1 MNPDGLI
8 KYIVSFLVDKPESV
22 NITEVAGEEENVL
35 ELRVAPEDIGKVIGK
50 NGRIAKSLRTLL
62 SAASSKAGRNHT
74 LEIID

>member
-1 MNPDGLI
+1 MSPDGLI
-8 KYIVSFLVDKPESV
+8 KYVVSFLVDKPDDVSI
-22 NITEVAGEEENVL
+22 NEVPGDEEYVL

-62 SAASSKAGRNHT
+62 SAASSKAGRNYT